1 MLLVDHLMITEYPIQ
16 SNQG

>member
-1 MLLVDHLMITEYPIQ
+1 MKCSVKIGYPIQ